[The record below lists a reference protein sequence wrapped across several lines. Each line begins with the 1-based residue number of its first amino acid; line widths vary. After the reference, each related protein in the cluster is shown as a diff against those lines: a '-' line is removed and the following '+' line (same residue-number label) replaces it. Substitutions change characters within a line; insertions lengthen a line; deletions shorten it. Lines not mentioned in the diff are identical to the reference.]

1 MGACISTVY
10 STRSHPRAS
19 LQVAP
24 SAFALVSQTQKRA
37 ADVLRPYV
45 TPGLVDDHY
54 SFIEGGT
61 LGSGCA
67 ARQRVSAPQTPVSR
81 PRRFTPAPSAP
92 ASATR
97 PTRLMASM
105 PWFSTASTVGS
116 CARGWPG
123 VAGGAAGHGA

>member
-67 ARQRVSAPQTPVSR
+67 ARQLATAAPVSR
-81 PRRFTPAPSAP
+81 PRRFTPAPPPPAAP
-92 ASATR
+92 Q
-97 PTRLMASM
+97 RLRLRQAGA
-105 PWFSTASTVGS
+105 PPLDAADV
-116 CARGWPG
+116 RGQ
-123 VAGGAAGHGA
+123 GGRLPRAAPEH

>member
-92 ASATR
+92 AA
-97 PTRLMASM
+97 PQRLRLRQAGA
-105 PWFSTASTVGS
+105 PPLDAADV
-116 CARGWPG
+116 RGQ
-123 VAGGAAGHGA
+123 GGRLPRAAPEH